1 MVSMFDSSYI
11 DPFNI
16 KTASE
21 GLVNFSACQQITEEI
36 EIDMTSCI
44 DNGENMFKKF
54 VSGRL
59 ETNPDGLDQPVK
71 SFFSPMTR
79 RKVKTMTVNKKKS
92 QVKPTNKI
100 NSEIIFQRLLAVNA
114 YKMIST
120 ERVFAFE
127 NTPVSTSLFHEDGS
141 MLKCKQSD
149 FMSMLEGLIPDKIT
163 RTHKADTLIVD
174 EMGLVP
180 SLS

>member
-1 MVSMFDSSYI
+1 M
-11 DPFNI
+11 
-16 KTASE
+16 A
-21 GLVNFSACQQITEEI
+21 
-36 EIDMTSCI
+36 
-44 DNGENMFKKF
+44 
-54 VSGRL
+54 
-59 ETNPDGLDQPVK
+59 
-71 SFFSPMTR
+71 
-79 RKVKTMTVNKKKS
+79 VNKKKT
-92 QVKPTNKI
+92 QVKRTNKI
-100 NSEIIFQRLLAVNA
+100 NSEVMFQRILAMDV
-114 YKMIST
+114 YKQIST

-149 FMSMLEGLIPDKIT
+149 FVSMLEGLIPDKIT